1 MNVLAIEGFEYRTL
15 PAARGV
21 DLRVAIGGA
30 GPAVVL
36 LHGFPQTHYM
46 WRRVAQQI
54 ADRHTVIV
62 PDLRGYGRSSKPSGA
77 DPGTYSK
84 RSMAQDVVEI
94 AKTLG
99 FVRFGLIGHDRGAL
113 VGVRAGLDHPDAVD
127 YLGVLDVLPTLD
139 TWAVLQGVNAKV
151 AWHLYLMAQPVG
163 LPEKMIAAVAPEFF
177 GSFLDAWDTDGSTFT
192 PEIRQHYI
200 ESSVAAVD
208 SIVADYR
215 ATASVDLS
223 MDEEDRAAGVRLT
236 MPVGVISQDWG
247 SQLGFDAA
255 SLWRAW
261 APDLTYQLTQAGHF
275 MAEEKPAEI
284 AAFITG
290 LAARSRA
297 GHQPGQ
303 PV

>member
-1 MNVLAIEGFEYRTL
+1 MNTLAIEDFEYRTL
-15 PAARGV
+15 PSVGGI
-21 DLRVAIGGA
+21 DLNVAVGGA

-46 WRRVAQQI
+46 WRQVAQQLG
-54 ADRHTVIV
+54 DRHTVIV

-77 DPGTYSK
+77 DPEAYSK
-84 RSMAQDVVEI
+84 RTMAQDVVEI
-94 AKTLG
+94 ATTLG
-99 FVRFGLIGHDRGAL
+99 FERFGLVGHDRGAL
-113 VGVRAGLDHPDAVD
+113 VGVRAGLDHPDAVA
-127 YLGVLDVLPTLD
+127 YLGILDVLPTLD
-139 TWAVLQGVNAKV
+139 TWAVLRGIDAKV

-177 GSFLDAWDTDGSTFT
+177 GSFLDVWDTDGSTFT

-200 ESSVAAVD
+200 DSSVAAVD

-215 ATASVDLS
+215 ATATVDLA
-223 MDEEDRAAGVRLT
+223 MDEADRAAGAQLT

-247 SQLGFDAA
+247 SRLGFDAA

-261 APDLTYQLTQAGHF
+261 APDLTYEAIQAGHF
-275 MAEEKPAEI
+275 MAEEKPTEI

-290 LAARSRA
+290 LAARR
-297 GHQPGQ
+297 H
-303 PV
+303 V